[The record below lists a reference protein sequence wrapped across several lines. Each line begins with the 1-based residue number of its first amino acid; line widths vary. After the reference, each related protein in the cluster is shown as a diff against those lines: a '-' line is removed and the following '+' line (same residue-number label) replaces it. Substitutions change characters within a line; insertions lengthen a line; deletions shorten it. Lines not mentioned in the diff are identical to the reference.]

1 MRWKYEREP
10 IPAYQCCGCL
20 HVRTGTL
27 ILGLVHLLIYAL
39 ITSLLVLL
47 LARPDVLDRFQCSDD
62 VAPTKLPPDN
72 NTTAAL
78 EKRHIRVLSLKSLDK
93 DNIVVGI
100 ILLGCLMAVTV
111 SLLYGTILARP
122 KHMTAF
128 FCVKLFEIC
137 TTGMAMLSYFSSTQ
151 ELRSWI
157 AAQPCWPLKQVL
169 LDLDNNNLMA
179 LTLIVFVA
187 VMFCKLYFIGVIW
200 ACYKYLQQYAGRLA
214 ETSPAVRRYNTDV
227 MRDADDT
234 EMLLPPKYEDVIAMP
249 ASSASSSVAAAA
261 AGDDGPPAYTEH

>member
-1 MRWKYEREP
+1 M
-10 IPAYQCCGCL
+10 G
-20 HVRTGTL
+20 L
-27 ILGLVHLLIYAL
+27 IHLLVYSL
-39 ITSLLVLL
+39 ITSLLIIL
-47 LARPDVLDRFQCSDD
+47 LARPEVLDRLDCTED
-62 VAPTKLPPDN
+62 VAPVKPPGGH
-72 NTTAAL
+72 NTTAVF
-78 EKRHIRVLSLKSLDK
+78 EKHHVKVLSLKSLDK

-100 ILLGCLMAVTV
+100 ILLGCLIAVTV
-111 SLLYGTILARP
+111 SLLYGTILGRP

-157 AAQPCWPLKQVL
+157 AAQPCWPLKHLL

-179 LTLIVFVA
+179 LTLIVFVS

-214 ETSPAVRRYNTDV
+214 ESQPAVRRYNTDV
-227 MRDADDT
+227 MRDTDDT

-249 ASSASSSVAAAA
+249 AAAAAAAA
-261 AGDDGPPAYTEH
+261 AGDEPPAYTED

>member
-10 IPAYQCCGCL
+10 IAAYQCCGCL

-27 ILGLVHLLIYAL
+27 ILGLLHLLFYIL
-39 ITSLLVLL
+39 IASLLIVLL
-47 LARPDVLDRFQCSDD
+47 VRPQLLDSFQCTDI
-62 VAPTKLPPDN
+62 VVPTKPPFDVDN
-72 NTTAAL
+72 STAF
-78 EKRHIRVLSLKSLDK
+78 EKHHLKVLSLKKLDT
-93 DNIVVGI
+93 DNIVVGL
-100 ILLGCLMAVTV
+100 ILVGCMIAVSG
-111 SLLYGTILARP
+111 SLIYGTVLGHPR
-122 KHMTAF
+122 HMTAF

-151 ELRSWI
+151 ELRRWI

-200 ACYKYLQQYAGRLA
+200 ACYKYLQQYAGRLR
-214 ETSPAVRRYNTDV
+214 ETEPVVRRYNTDV
-227 MRDADDT
+227 MHDTEDT

-249 ASSASSSVAAAA
+249 PPSAAE
-261 AGDDGPPAYTEH
+261 AGPQPPAYSED

>member
-10 IPAYQCCGCL
+10 IAAYQCCGCL

-27 ILGLVHLLIYAL
+27 ILGLLHLLFYIVLA
-39 ITSLLVLL
+39 SLLIVLL
-47 LARPDVLDRFQCSDD
+47 VHPEVFDRFHCSDD
-62 VAPTKLPPDN
+62 IAPTKSPLDFSN
-72 NTTAAL
+72 ATGYAKHHL
-78 EKRHIRVLSLKSLDK
+78 KVLSLKTLHK
-93 DNIVVGI
+93 DNIVVGL
-100 ILLGCLMAVTV
+100 ILIGCLITVTG
-111 SLLYGTILARP
+111 SLIYGTVLGRP

-137 TTGMAMLSYFSSTQ
+137 TTGMAMLSYFSSTH
-151 ELRSWI
+151 ELRRWI

-200 ACYKYLQQYAGRLA
+200 ACYKYLQQYAGRLQQQQ
-214 ETSPAVRRYNTDV
+214 PAVRRYNTDV
-227 MRDADDT
+227 MNDT
-234 EMLLPPKYEDVIAMP
+234 ED
-249 ASSASSSVAAAA
+249 
-261 AGDDGPPAYTEH
+261 TEV

>member
-10 IPAYQCCGCL
+10 IPAYQCCGCF

-27 ILGLVHLLIYAL
+27 ILGLVHLLVYCL
-39 ITSLLVLL
+39 ITALLIIL
-47 LARPDVLDRFQCSDD
+47 LARPDVLDRFQCTD
-62 VAPTKLPPDN
+62 VAPTKPPGDY
-72 NTTAAL
+72 NTTAVF
-78 EKRHIRVLSLKSLDK
+78 EERRVKVLSLRNLDK

-100 ILLGCLMAVTV
+100 ILLGCLIAVTV
-111 SLLYGTILARP
+111 SLIYGTILGRP

-157 AAQPCWPLKQVL
+157 AAQPCWPMKQVL

-200 ACYKYLQQYAGRLA
+200 ACYKYLQQYAGRLS
-214 ETSPAVRRYNTDV
+214 ETQPAIRRYNTDV
-227 MRDADDT
+227 MQDT
-234 EMLLPPKYEDVIAMP
+234 EDTQMLLPPKYEDVIAMP
-249 ASSASSSVAAAA
+249 AAAAA
-261 AGDDGPPAYTEH
+261 ACDEPPAYTEE